1 MNVLKKPVFA
11 FILAVIVVIASSLIS
26 IDVKLS
32 RRCDR
37 ISDGFYVGLTVKG
50 ERQPA
55 PAECIRTMCADAEDM
70 ILKAANYGIDTQEL
84 NSLTTGLKQHI
95 SSRSEELNDL
105 FEDFCLFYSGTLMLE
120 NQLKNAPLSDRHK
133 TELSESFDEFE
144 QMAKTLAASGYN
156 DSVGKFLNSYD
167 RFPARQFADLLDI
180 EFPEYFA

>member
-70 ILKAANYGIDTQEL
+70 ILKAANYGIDTREL
-84 NSLTTGLKQHI
+84 NSLTAGLKQHI
-95 SSRSEELNDL
+95 SSRSEEPDDL
-105 FEDFCLFYSGTLMLE
+105 FEDFNLFYSGTLMLE
-120 NQLKNAPLSDRHK
+120 NQLKNAPISDRHRE
-133 TELSESFDEFE
+133 ELSASFDEFE

-156 DSVGKFLNSYD
+156 DSVGKFLKSYD
-167 RFPARQFADLLDI
+167 RFPVRQFAELLDI